1 MKKLSAIAAS
11 KVRSLIWVSYENPE
25 VYKIKTEKLSDYYS
39 SRSTSYA
46 KCLNE
51 YPFVIIRDKAKI
63 VEAGFS
69 PLCKAVITLD
79 QSAPEVQE
87 IISEMVAERIR
98 EKENDI
104 LRKQKHELKVHNT
117 IAEFD
122 KVKDKLA
129 AKWFEKTGSY
139 AISHKEANQF
149 AWKKQNY
156 ITGGADIVLYRGLIK
171 DYFRQLESEKA
182 GKETI

>member
-1 MKKLSAIAAS
+1 MKKLTAIAQS
-11 KVRSLIWVSYENPE
+11 KVRSLIWVIYENPE
-25 VYKIKTEKLSDYYS
+25 VYKIKTEKLSDFYS
-39 SRSTSYA
+39 SRSTNFA

-51 YPFVIIRDKAKI
+51 YPFIIIRDKAKI

-69 PLCKAVITLD
+69 PLCKAIITLD
-79 QSAPEVQE
+79 QSAPEVNEILQE
-87 IISEMVAERIR
+87 MIFERIR
-98 EKENDI
+98 NKENEN
-104 LRKQKHELKVHNT
+104 LRKQKNQLKERNT
-117 IAEFD
+117 LAEFD

>member
-1 MKKLSAIAAS
+1 MKKLTAIAQS
-11 KVRSLIWVSYENPE
+11 KVRSLIWVSYDNPE

-69 PLCKAVITLD
+69 PLCKAIITLD
-79 QSAPEVQE
+79 QSAPEVNEILQE
-87 IISEMVAERIR
+87 MIFERISQIEY
-98 EKENDI
+98 EKS
-104 LRKQKHELKVHNT
+104 RKEKSEKKQATTL
-117 IAEFD
+117 AEFD

-129 AKWFEKTGSY
+129 AKWFQKTGSY
-139 AISHKEANQF
+139 AISHKEANQL

-156 ITGGADIVLYRGLIK
+156 ITGGADVVLYRGLIK
-171 DYFRQLESEKA
+171 EYFWKLESEKA

>member
-1 MKKLSAIAAS
+1 MKKLSAIAKD
-11 KVRSLIWVSYENPE
+11 KVRSLIFVSYENPE
-25 VYKIKTEKLSDYYS
+25 NYKIRVEKLSDFYS

-51 YPFVIIRDKAKI
+51 YPFIIIRDKEKI
-63 VEAGFS
+63 VAAGFS
-69 PLCKAVITLD
+69 PLCKAIITLD

-87 IISEMVAERIR
+87 NISEMIAKRVM
-98 EKENDI
+98 EKESEI
-104 LRKQKHELKVHNT
+104 LRKQKNDQKVANT
-117 IAEFD
+117 LAEFD
-122 KVKDKLA
+122 QVKEKLA

-156 ITGGADIVLYRGLIK
+156 ITGGADVVTYRGLIK
-171 DYFRQLESEKA
+171 DYFNTL
-182 GKETI
+182 